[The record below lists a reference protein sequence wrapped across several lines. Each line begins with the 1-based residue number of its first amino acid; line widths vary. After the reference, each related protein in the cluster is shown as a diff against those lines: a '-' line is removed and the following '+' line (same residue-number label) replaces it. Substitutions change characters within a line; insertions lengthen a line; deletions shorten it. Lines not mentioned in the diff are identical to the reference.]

1 MLLWSRKALAYFFDV
16 SVQSVDRWVVSGCPC
31 ERFSTGRL
39 RGFLVG
45 GVIGW
50 RERRTTNP
58 QARGL
63 LAEAVQRH
71 CVDVMTNGSEAL
83 YRDKIVEY
91 LRAGMELEEAFNA
104 ARIGSEITS
113 AAIASYTRAPVGSH
127 VPDDLELSFTT
138 WRRDIWPKMGKHA

>member
-1 MLLWSRKALAYFFDV
+1 MGHVRLPLRALQHRV
-16 SVQSVDRWVVSGCPC
+16 S
-31 ERFSTGRL
+31 TRL
-39 RGFLVG
+39 LVG

-71 CVDVMTNGSEAL
+71 CVDVMTSGSEAL

-113 AAIASYTRAPVGSH
+113 AAIASYTRAPPGSH
-127 VPDDLELSFTT
+127 VSEELKLDFDQ
-138 WRRDIWPKMGKHA
+138 WRRKVWESA

>member
-1 MLLWSRKALAYFFDV
+1 MSACSRSTDGSCPVAPASASAPAVCAAFWSAA
-16 SVQSVDRWVVSGCPC
+16 S
-31 ERFSTGRL
+31 
-39 RGFLVG
+39 LVG
-45 GVIGW
+45 GNGG
-50 RERRTTNP
+50 RRT
-58 QARGL
+58 RKHGGL

-71 CVDVMTNGSEAL
+71 CVDVMTNGSESL

-127 VPDDLELSFTT
+127 VPDDLEISFTT